1 MDLAKTVF
9 LKRVLTCTLG
19 RRKPSR
25 GIPDTRR
32 PPGSRVRPQHRR
44 FSQRWPPQTQNL
56 DFQKILEFS
65 VRRRVHLLDFSTF
78 PPVISPPTQI
88 MSSSETGKKKPKCDF
103 PWSKKIFLE
112 KKPVSG
118 GNLGREETLWGIL
131 DRRPAFKSLNNYTFP
146 TFNKKRPH
154 QRFVTWSNF

>member
-1 MDLAKTVF
+1 MELPKTVF

-88 MSSSETGKKKPKCDF
+88 MSSSETGKKKPKCNF
-103 PWSKKIFLE
+103 SWSKTLFLKKNLSLEEIWGERRHFEEFWIGDLLSKAWTIKLFQHSTKSGSSKIC
-112 KKPVSG
+112 
-118 GNLGREETLWGIL
+118 NLI
-131 DRRPAFKSLNNYTFP
+131 
-146 TFNKKRPH
+146 
-154 QRFVTWSNF
+154 